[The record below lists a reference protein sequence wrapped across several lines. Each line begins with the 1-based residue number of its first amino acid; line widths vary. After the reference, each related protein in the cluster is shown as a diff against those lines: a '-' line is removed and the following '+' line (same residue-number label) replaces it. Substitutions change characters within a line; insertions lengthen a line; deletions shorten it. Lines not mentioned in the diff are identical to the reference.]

1 MSSAFS
7 SNGSSASS
15 GVREDPDDFC
25 DGRVAVN
32 LHTLGGTS
40 YKVLLDRDATVGQ
53 LLSKLKLL
61 ATSELRTSLETQ
73 TFHLARQGSQ
83 TELFSLNN
91 PYLRL
96 MMCAP
101 IPDMVANGEEIHFQL
116 ICSPCYYIPCPYTD
130 IRLKQ
135 QAPSPPAVSKSSS

>member
-1 MSSAFS
+1 MSPAFKRKAS
-7 SNGSSASS
+7 SEPS
-15 GVREDPDDFC
+15 GVREDPDD
-25 DGRVAVN
+25 VPVN
-32 LHTLGGTS
+32 LYTLGGTS

-53 LLSKLKLL
+53 LLWRLNRL

-96 MMCAP
+96 MMWAP
-101 IPDMVANGEEIHFQL
+101 IRDMVANGEEIHFQL